1 MSFSDTVKEAKATF
15 AATAETEKAP
25 DVDANL
31 AQAMVFQRHETQH
44 AVPKNDTDQ
53 GGDIHVV
60 AERRSDEDDEEVELR
75 MPGSFEFGNNDGG
88 VASMATVDPFDAV
101 SMLGNLWRHMQLG

>member
-31 AQAMVFQRHETQH
+31 AQATVFQLHETQH
-44 AVPKNDTDQ
+44 PVPQNDMQ
-53 GGDIHVV
+53 CGDIHVA
-60 AERRSDEDDEEVELR
+60 AERRAGEDDEEVELR
-75 MPGSFEFGNNDGG
+75 MPGSFDFGNNDGG
-88 VASMATVDPFDAV
+88 VPGAATVDPFDAV
-101 SMLGNLWRHMQLG
+101 SMLRNLWRHMQLE